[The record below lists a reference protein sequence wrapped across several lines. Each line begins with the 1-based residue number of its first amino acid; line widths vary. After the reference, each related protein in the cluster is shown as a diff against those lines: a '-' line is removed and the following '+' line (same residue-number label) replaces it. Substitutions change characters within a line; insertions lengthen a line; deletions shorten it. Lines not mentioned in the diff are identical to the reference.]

1 MTSLPDIVLQIDL
14 PSAKKI
20 NSGKVREIYELGEDL
35 LLVTTDRVSAF
46 DVVMNEGI
54 LGKGFVLNQIAQ
66 FWFDRTED
74 LVSNHFLSTDVD
86 EWPEVPESQR
96 EQLRGRSLRCKR
108 AEPLP
113 VEWVVRGY
121 LTGSGFKDYQS
132 SGEVS
137 GIRLPDG
144 LQHAS
149 RFQPPILTPSTKAES
164 GHDLPISFEETVEL
178 VGSDI
183 AEKCKE
189 LALALYERGHAYAME
204 KGFVIADTKFEFG
217 ICDGEVMLIDECM
230 TPDSSRFWPSEEVR
244 PGAYPESYDK
254 QVIRDYLDGL
264 DWDKSPPP
272 PPLPDAIREK
282 ATARYLHIYEALTGE
297 TVAKATR

>member
-1 MTSLPDIVLQIDL
+1 VTSLPDIVLQIDL

-20 NSGKVREIYELGEDL
+20 NSGKVREIFELGEDL

-54 LGKGFVLNQIAQ
+54 LGKGFVLNQIAR
-66 FWFDRTED
+66 FWFDQTRD
-74 LVSNHFLSTDVD
+74 LVPNHFLSTDVD
-86 EWPEVPESQR
+86 SWPEVPQEQR
-96 EQLRGRSLRCKR
+96 SQLRGRSLRCQR

-121 LTGSGFKDYQS
+121 LTGSGYKDYLQ

-137 GIRLPDG
+137 GIQLPEG

-149 RFQPPILTPSTKAES
+149 RFEPPILTPSTKAES
-164 GHDLPISFEETVEL
+164 GHDMPISFDETVAL
-178 VGSDI
+178 VGREI
-183 AEKCKE
+183 AEKCRD
-189 LALALYERGHAYAME
+189 LSLALYARGHEYAME

-217 ICDGEVMLIDECM
+217 MRDGEVILIDECM
-230 TPDSSRFWPSEEVR
+230 TPDSSRFWPSDQVH
-244 PGAYPESYDK
+244 PGAHPESYDK

-272 PPLPDAIREK
+272 PPLPATIREK
-282 ATARYLHIYEALTGE
+282 ATERYLHIFEALTGE
-297 TVAKATR
+297 TVS